1 MRLSETKLGEEL
13 DLTEQKICITYE
25 CRKDELMNLPVGYYK
40 VVLDLND
47 DNVLVTN
54 CRLKNGWKLLAHIN
68 VNKDTKKART
78 DAARE
83 VKRAVESLVKVCKGT
98 IAKTYGNAIAE
109 KAPVWQYVNNPYYK
123 CACEMQLYLVDS
135 IEHLYGK
142 KQWVG
147 RK

>member
-1 MRLSETKLGEEL
+1 MARLTKTQLGENVIN
-13 DLTEQKICITYE
+13 QKISITYE
-25 CRKDELMNLPVGYYK
+25 CRSNELMPLPVGVYK
-40 VVLDLND
+40 VVLDLTD
-47 DNVLVTN
+47 DNVVVTN
-54 CRLKNGWKLLAHIN
+54 CELQDGWKLLTYISVTN
-68 VNKDTKKART
+68 DTKTAHK

-83 VKRAVESLVKVCKGT
+83 VKRAVESLTKVCKGT
-98 IAKTYGNAIAE
+98 VAKTYGKDIAE

-123 CACEMQLYLVDS
+123 CGCEMQLYLVDS